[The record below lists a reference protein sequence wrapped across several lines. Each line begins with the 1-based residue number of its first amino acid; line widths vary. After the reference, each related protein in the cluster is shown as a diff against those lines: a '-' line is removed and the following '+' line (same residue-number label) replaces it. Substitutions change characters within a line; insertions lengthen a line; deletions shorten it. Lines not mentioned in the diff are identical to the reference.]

1 MQRFDSFDYDMNI
14 NREHIPFTTFALRF
28 PWTQNMELLIFSIFS
43 TFLLLSSPCHADSNS
58 NLGSICEV
66 DNATNSSEYQANL
79 SELQNSLVAN
89 APIQNGFYMTAA
101 GKGANKIYGLTQ
113 CRGDISATDCAAC
126 IKNVTMVQGC
136 SNSKDA
142 SFWFQW
148 CLVRYSVRRFFGE
161 SDQSGIMATYNE
173 TNFEDAKVV
182 SEGLNFTK
190 TLASTTP
197 NQPSMFYTAVLDVG
211 QSGKRYGMA
220 QCTRDLSKSDCGKCL
235 DIQLVTSLNII
246 GNYMR
251 SWDVHGSSCSMWYYD
266 YQFYF
271 NYSTPAAKG
280 GEFCE
285 LFKLLLSVS
294 LSLFEIWFF
303 FWELSVHFLIC
314 DKSIGHVDLLL
325 LLHGESLRGIT
336 LCFVCFIV

>member
-1 MQRFDSFDYDMNI
+1 MTS
-14 NREHIPFTTFALRF
+14 ALRF
-28 PWTQNMELLIFSIFS
+28 PWTQSMELLIFIIFS

-58 NLGSICEV
+58 DLGSQCSEV

-89 APIQNGFYMTAA
+89 APIQNGFYTTAA

-126 IKNVTMVQGC
+126 IKNVTVVQGC
-136 SNSKDA
+136 SNSKNA
-142 SFWFQW
+142 TFWFKW
-148 CLVRYSVRRFFGE
+148 CFLRYSDRSFFGE
-161 SDQSGIMATYNE
+161 LDQSGMATYNE

-190 TLASTTP
+190 ALASTTP
-197 NQPSMFYTAVLDVG
+197 NQPSMFYTAVLDAG

-220 QCTRDLSKSDCGKCL
+220 QCTRDLSKRDCGKCL
-235 DIQLVTSLNII
+235 DFLLVTSLNII
-246 GNYMR
+246 GNKR
-251 SWDVHGSSCSMWYYD
+251 SWDIYGSSCSMCYYD

-280 GEFCE
+280 GSTRSSSHRVAIGVAFPV
-285 LFKLLLSVS
+285 LVFLVGDDDLSCS
-294 LSLFEIWFF
+294 MDSGIR
-303 FWELSVHFLIC
+303 
-314 DKSIGHVDLLL
+314 KSNIRNTQPILAVDIPDS
-325 LLHGESLRGIT
+325 GTTAEVEGI
-336 LCFVCFIV
+336 L

>member
-1 MQRFDSFDYDMNI
+1 MSS
-14 NREHIPFTTFALRF
+14 ALRF
-28 PWTQNMELLIFSIFS
+28 PWTQSMELLIFILFS
-43 TFLLLSSPCHADSNS
+43 TFLLLSSPCHAYSKSD
-58 NLGSICEV
+58 LGSQCTEV
-66 DNATNSSEYQANL
+66 EYQANL
-79 SELQNSLVAN
+79 SDLLNSLVAN

-126 IKNVTMVQGC
+126 IKNVTVLQGC
-136 SNSKDA
+136 SNSKGVTL
-142 SFWFQW
+142 WFQW
-148 CLVRYSVRRFFGE
+148 CLVRYSDRSFFGE
-161 SDQSGIMATYNE
+161 WDQSGIMAIYND
-173 TNFEDAKVV
+173 TNFEDAEVV

-190 TLASTTP
+190 TLASKTP

-220 QCTRDLSKSDCGKCL
+220 QCTRDLSKSNCGKCL
-235 DIQLVTSLNII
+235 FQLVTSLNII

-251 SWDVHGSSCSMWYYD
+251 SWDISGSSCRMWYYD

-285 LFKLLLSVS
+285 LFNCCS
-294 LSLFEIWFF
+294 LCLFVCLKFDISLFKKKIPEFFIYIF
-303 FWELSVHFLIC
+303 FWNCWSNSWFDSKLEFKYTCRLAKLQVPQDPHHIELQLAWPFQC
-314 DKSIGHVDLLL
+314 
-325 LLHGESLRGIT
+325 
-336 LCFVCFIV
+336 LCFC

>member
-1 MQRFDSFDYDMNI
+1 MTS
-14 NREHIPFTTFALRF
+14 ALRF
-28 PWTQNMELLIFSIFS
+28 PWTQNMELLIFGIFS

-58 NLGSICEV
+58 NLGSLCSEA

-89 APIQNGFYMTAA
+89 APIQNGFYTTAA

-126 IKNVTMVQGC
+126 IKNVTMEWQLTMRPIL
-136 SNSKDA
+136 KMQK
-142 SFWFQW
+142 WF
-148 CLVRYSVRRFFGE
+148 
-161 SDQSGIMATYNE
+161 
-173 TNFEDAKVV
+173 

-190 TLASTTP
+190 ALASTTP

-235 DIQLVTSLNII
+235 DFQLATYLNIV
-246 GNYMR
+246 GNKR
-251 SWDVHGSSCSMWYYD
+251 NWDIHGSSCSMWYYD

-280 GEFCE
+280 GSTRSSPHRVAIGMAFPVLVFLDEKQLNQKTE
-285 LFKLLLSVS
+285 DAVEIRKSSKSRSV
-294 LSLFEIWFF
+294 
-303 FWELSVHFLIC
+303 
-314 DKSIGHVDLLL
+314 
-325 LLHGESLRGIT
+325 T
-336 LCFVCFIV
+336 